1 MSALHTTKL
10 DRKRCNVWVQ
20 PLAWGDSTG
29 RLAAELVRG
38 SASHRAHAG
47 ELLPEDYALA
57 KPRKLDQMMAEAADR
72 LHEATRAGGP
82 LQQLTVMPGAELANG
97 DGNDHNPP
105 ALAEVAPP
113 PPPADDVSM
122 EQAPPP
128 PPPG

>member
-1 MSALHTTKL
+1 M
-10 DRKRCNVWVQ
+10 
-20 PLAWGDSTG
+20 
-29 RLAAELVRG
+29 RG
-38 SASHRAHAG
+38 SACHHAHAG

-72 LHEATRAGGP
+72 LYEATRSGGP
-82 LQQLTVMPGAELANG
+82 PQQQLTVVPGAELANG
-97 DGNDHNPP
+97 HGSNYHPS

-113 PPPADDVSM
+113 PPPADDALM